1 MDKEKIRNGKTYS
14 IYKNN
19 FLNTSIDYD
28 IKEYIENLR
37 YLITLHSKVK
47 FKDET
52 IKTKLLVYQDLLD
65 EAMEKF

>member
-1 MDKEKIRNGKTYS
+1 MNKEKIRHGKTYL

-28 IKEYIENLR
+28 IKEYIENLK

-47 FKDET
+47 FKNET
-52 IKTKLLVYQDLLD
+52 IRTKLLVYQDLLD